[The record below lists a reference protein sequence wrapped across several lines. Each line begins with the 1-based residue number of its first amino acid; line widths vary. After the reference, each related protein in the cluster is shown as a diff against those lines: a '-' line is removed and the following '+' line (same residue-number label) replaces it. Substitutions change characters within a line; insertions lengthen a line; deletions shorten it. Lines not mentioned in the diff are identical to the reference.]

1 MTFIILKTILL
12 AGLLTFIFTINAYA
26 YIDPGIISVI
36 FQAIIGAIVAGGI
49 AIKIYW
55 YKFKNIFKKK
65 KGNKSD

>member
-1 MTFIILKTILL
+1 MILKSFLFAVVFNL
-12 AGLLTFIFTINAYA
+12 IFTINAYA

-36 FQAIIGAIVAGGI
+36 FQAIVGTIVAGGI

-55 YKFKNIFKKK
+55 HKFKNIFKRK